1 MGVDGF
7 KYFWTNFSTAVDSS
21 NYLYN
26 FLKNSDFIEQGLI
39 NFDQTLERLYFKEDF
54 RNAEVDYK
62 ISLMDSMIVVH
73 VRYLAPEV
81 DFVDMTYTTWDKFA
95 NFGGNFGIF
104 GEITGCTFLG
114 MLNCFVLIFKYLAS
128 KAHSYLK
135 RKIEK
140 KMQERKM
147 KKKMVKQEK
156 IKQQSKV

>member
-1 MGVDGF
+1 MGVDVF
-7 KYFWTNFSTAVDSS
+7 TYFWTNFSTAVDSS

-54 RNAEVDYK
+54 LNAEVDYK

-114 MLNCFVLIFKYLAS
+114 MINCFVLIFKYLAS
-128 KAHSYLK
+128 KAQFYLK

-147 KKKMVKQEK
+147 KKNMVKQQK